1 MAQWTL
7 YYDGGCNLCH
17 TSKLKIEKWA
27 EKAHQPLHVDVLQSD
42 EGIRKGYSLEGMI
55 LEIDGKP
62 HIGYDAWLESM
73 KVSPWYLRGI
83 YVIRNVQPFR
93 WFFKVGYGFVA
104 KYRLMMFGTRSCEIP
119 LRKPTEDPA
128 EESTEESKPETESA
142 ARKE

>member
-27 EKAHQPLHVDVLQSD
+27 EQAHQPLTVDVLQSD
-42 EGIRKGYSLEGMI
+42 EGIRKGYTLEGMI

-73 KVSPWYLRGI
+73 KVSPWYLRGF
-83 YVIRNVQPFR
+83 YGLRKVPPIR
-93 WFFKVGYGFVA
+93 WAFKVGYGFVA
-104 KYRLMMFGTRSCEIP
+104 KYRLMMFGTRACQIP
-119 LRKPTEDPA
+119 PRKPI
-128 EESTEESKPETESA
+128 EEPVEEPKPEAEDHQPDS
-142 ARKE
+142 K

>member
-27 EKAHQPLHVDVLQSD
+27 EQAQQPLNVDVLQSD

-83 YVIRNVQPFR
+83 YGLRNVQPIR
-93 WFFKVGYGFVA
+93 WCFKVGYGFVA
-104 KYRLMMFGTRSCEIP
+104 KYRLMMFGTRTCPIP
-119 LRKPTEDPA
+119 PRKPVEPSV
-128 EESTEESKPETESA
+128 EEPDQNEKVGQP
-142 ARKE
+142 